1 MYKESDRIKLSMEG
15 GIKMS
20 LRKKEYIERLVDKK
34 IEEYLSI
41 FGAVSIEG
49 PKWCGKTWTSLNHAN
64 SVVLLDEEEIMEKA
78 KLSLDLILNE
88 ERPELVDEWNLVPEI
103 WDAVRRKC
111 DETTN
116 KGNYILTCS
125 TKLTDKDQKEKI
137 HHSGAGRIGRIQ
149 MNTMSLYESGDSSG
163 KASIQDMLNGNL
175 KNQLN
180 DKVILEKLANLII
193 RGGWPSN
200 IKTPEDKIGI
210 IPRSYIDAIL
220 DKDINDDKKR
230 DKNKM
235 RMLLRSLSRNETMI
249 ASKNTLLKDIE
260 EYANEKEMIES
271 RTTIDDYLDVLTR
284 LHIIE
289 NQEAYSENY
298 RSPERVGKSAKRHFT
313 DPSLACA
320 CLDLTKDK
328 LINDLKTFGFMFEAL
343 VERDLK
349 IYMEYLEGKL
359 FHFRDNVTGL
369 EVDSI
374 LEFNDGEYAAVEIK
388 LGFHQVNEAKQN
400 LQNFYKEM
408 IKKPKFMCV
417 IVGYTDVIAK
427 DPETGIYIVPL
438 TALKP

>member
-1 MYKESDRIKLSMEG
+1 
-15 GIKMS
+15 MS
-20 LRKKEYIERLVDKK
+20 LRKKEYIDRLVDKK
-34 IEEYLSI
+34 IEEYLSV

-49 PKWCGKTWTSLNHAN
+49 PKWCGKTWASLNHAN
-64 SVVLLDEEEIMEKA
+64 SVVLMDNEEIQEKA

-88 ERPELVDEWNLVPEI
+88 NRPELVDEWNLIPEI

-111 DETTN
+111 DDTTT

-125 TKLTDKDQKEKI
+125 TKLTDEEQKQKI
-137 HHSGAGRIGRIQ
+137 HHSGAGRIGKIK
-149 MNTMSLYESGDSSG
+149 MHTMSLHESGDSSG
-163 KASIQDMLNGNL
+163 KVSIQDMFDGTLENS
-175 KNQLN
+175 LN
-180 DKVILEKLANLII
+180 DKISLEKLANLII

-200 IKTPEDKIGI
+200 LKTPEDKSNI
-210 IPRSYIDAIL
+210 IPKSYIEAIL
-220 DKDINDDKKR
+220 EKDIHDDKNR

-235 RMLLRSLSRNETMI
+235 TMLLKSLARNETTI

-271 RTTIDDYLDVLTR
+271 RITIDDYLDVLNR

-289 NQEAYSENY
+289 NQNAYNENY

-320 CLDLTKDK
+320 CLDLTSDK

-349 IYMEYLEGKL
+349 IYMEYLGGKL
-359 FHFRDNVTGL
+359 YHFRDNVSGL

-374 LEFNDGEYAAVEIK
+374 LEFSDGEYAAVEIK
-388 LGFHQVNEAKQN
+388 LGFNQVSEAKEN
-400 LQNFYKEM
+400 LLNFSNNM

-427 DPETGIYIVPL
+427 DPETGIYIVPV